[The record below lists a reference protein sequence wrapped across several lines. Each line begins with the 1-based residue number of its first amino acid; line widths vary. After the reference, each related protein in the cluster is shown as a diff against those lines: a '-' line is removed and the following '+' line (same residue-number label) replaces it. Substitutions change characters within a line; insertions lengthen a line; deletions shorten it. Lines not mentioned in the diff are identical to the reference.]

1 MKTKVGKLI
10 NLTISL
16 FMLIALVGTQIPLIQ
31 AYAEE
36 SIGIIV
42 STEINEDLTSA
53 AIVVNTESNDETEVE
68 SITLVEKSEVIEGN
82 EAIFNVEENGFYT
95 IEVSYSS
102 KDEAGEKIY
111 SSKTQS
117 VEINELMS
125 ETVEEVVKEMEIQDV
140 QPIAV
145 NDFQIWRNTGNGLE
159 NTGLEFS
166 QLQDAIDNANENDV
180 IRTNVSVYQI
190 DETNKIDITKSITI
204 ETDPDF
210 LIANGQPTILIR
222 AENNTQLIKVT
233 GQNVTLTINNL
244 IVDGNKAT
252 FPNNAMNLIY
262 MYGSNLNLRGITEI
276 RNNINKNATTSAA
289 ATSTISYAGPVG
301 YGNASNLI
309 TDDVKIH
316 SNEDQRNILYV
327 SIATIEISGNAEISN
342 NIIYE
347 DISYSGIIHS
357 NDSAILLKNTAKI
370 INNETPKV
378 INLQTIGF
386 NYTGKLESRL
396 TLLDQV
402 KMENNS
408 NTSGVSIKIND
419 KSHVELLS
427 EDAVVESAIYLASAT
442 SNIYVGEIGSQIYQ
456 VEVAPALFSNGKV
469 IVQPHSS
476 IENASIYVNNFE
488 GINVR
493 ERGYMISKASPNI
506 VLKQI
511 VSTPNHRIIEFL
523 HNGGG
528 FSDNNSPFEA
538 MGGRIEPFSSNAVI
552 IVPQGATGL
561 IFPKVNNYGRN
572 IFDYWALKND
582 DGTET
587 PITPAELSNL
597 SMDVNMTFVAH
608 YRVDNSIYLTTTST
622 NGTIAEWVLKGDAN
636 RDGVVNKEDSDL
648 ILRANVGLENIVDS
662 FAIESADVNND
673 GTIDTHDT
681 VTINQMMTGNLAI
694 PNQFIS
700 FRTINT
706 PNANHEVTSITANGT
721 SLAIPTKGGRVTTGV
736 YTVEVDINGVTTV
749 TGLAQDYTNNIVF
762 MNDVIKP
769 VVIPTPSTPPISN
782 TQPAPETGRTC
793 QDDGYANDYYWNGT
807 ACVTDRMETSIVN
820 NANQVKPNQP
830 MKESKVEDEKIMT
843 PVIDTVTETPEAK
856 LPEIEIEN
864 ENITPQVK
872 IPVDLGGWP
881 LVNTLIAG
889 VIVLLALIS
898 FVLKKKKEES
908 SVFEGVEVISMYKRS
923 SVYSIL
929 MSIVSIGLL
938 IFLFVTSNFSLNMI
952 LVNEWT
958 PIFIAVIILATILF
972 LFSLRWKEVSE

>member
-1 MKTKVGKLI
+1 MKTKIGKLI

-53 AIVVNTESNDETEVE
+53 AIVVNTESNDETEIE

-95 IEVSYSS
+95 IEVSYST

-111 SSKTQS
+111 SLKTQS

-125 ETVEEVVKEMEIQDV
+125 ETGEEVETQDV
-140 QPIAV
+140 QPIAM
-145 NDFQIWRNTGNGLE
+145 NDFQIWRNTGSELE
-159 NTGLEFS
+159 NTGLAFS
-166 QLQDAIDNANENDV
+166 QLQEAIDNANENDV

-276 RNNINKNATTSAA
+276 RNNINKNATGSATE
-289 ATSTISYAGPVG
+289 TSTISYAGPVG
-301 YGNASNLI
+301 HGTASNLI

-316 SNEDQRNILYV
+316 SNEDKHNILYV
-327 SIATIEISGNAEISN
+327 SIARIEISGNAEISN

-357 NDSAILLKNTAKI
+357 NDSEILLKNTAKI
-370 INNETPKV
+370 IDNETPKV

-408 NTSGVSIKIND
+408 NTSGVSIKVND

-427 EDAVVESAIYLASAT
+427 EDAVVENAIYLASAT

-528 FSDNNSPFEA
+528 FSDNNSAFEA
-538 MGGRIEPFSSNAVI
+538 MGGRVEPFSSNAVI

-587 PITPAELSNL
+587 PITPEELSNL
-597 SMDVNMTFVAH
+597 IMDVNMTFVAR

-622 NGTIAEWVLKGDAN
+622 NGTITEWMLKGDAN
-636 RDGVVNKEDSDL
+636 RDGIVNKEDSDL
-648 ILRANVGLENIVDS
+648 ILRADVGLENIVDP
-662 FAIESADVNND
+662 FAVESADVNND

-681 VTINQMMTGNLAI
+681 VTINQIMNGNLAI
-694 PNQFIS
+694 PNQFIN

-706 PNANHEVTSITANGT
+706 PNANHEVTSITVNGT
-721 SLAIPTKGGRVTTGV
+721 SLAIPAKGGRATTGV

-769 VVIPTPSTPPISN
+769 VVTPSAPPASNTPPTPE
-782 TQPAPETGRTC
+782 AGRTC

-807 ACVTDRMETSIVN
+807 ACVTDRMETPIVN

-830 MKESKVEDEKIMT
+830 NQPIEESKIEDEKVMT

-864 ENITPQVK
+864 ENMTPQVA

-881 LVNTLIAG
+881 LVNVLMTG

-898 FVLKKKKEES
+898 FVSKKKKEEL

-929 MSIVSIGLL
+929 ISIVSIGLL